1 MKAHQMSNRKM
12 TLQQH
17 VHECDLRYQ
26 EINRRLD
33 SLEKKVDGISN
44 LIESVKTQI
53 ITLAVRSAIGI
64 LVLVCSAVLIVKQ

>member
-1 MKAHQMSNRKM
+1 MSNRKM

>member
-1 MKAHQMSNRKM
+1 MSNRKM

-17 VHECDLRYQ
+17 VH

>member
-1 MKAHQMSNRKM
+1 MANRKM
-12 TLQQH
+12 TLQDH
-17 VHECDLRYQ
+17 IHECDLRYQ

-53 ITLAVRSAIGI
+53 ITLAIRAAIGI
-64 LVLVCSAVLIVKQ
+64 VCLITSAVFVLKI

>member
-1 MKAHQMSNRKM
+1 M
-12 TLQQH
+12 TTKRRLSLQDH
-17 VHECDLRYQ
+17 IHECDLRYQ

-53 ITLAVRSAIGI
+53 ITLAIRAAIGT
-64 LVLVCSAVLIVKQ
+64 CVLIIGATFILKH